1 MYIFVQVWSSVQ
13 AVWPHPP
20 VSAAGRDGRDRVEP
34 ASVRHLRRVGG
45 VRVLRLLRLP
55 PVGDGQHRLLR
66 PVSPADPPAQAEE
79 EPQTRETGETPGM
92 GQTASTTNT
101 KVYYYDLLLYKDYCM
116 FFIEFTWS
124 W

>member
-1 MYIFVQVWSSVQ
+1 M
-13 AVWPHPP
+13 
-20 VSAAGRDGRDRVEP
+20 
-34 ASVRHLRRVGG
+34 RHLRRVGG

-79 EPQTRETGETPGM
+79 EPQTRETGEAPGM

-101 KVYYYDLLLYKDYCM
+101 KVYYYDMIIVQRLLHYCM

-124 W
+124 